1 MAGDATARLGAA
13 TSGRTRST
21 LPPSPDYAELK
32 HRIRAAGL
40 LEPQPRYFALKFA
53 STALLYAINVA
64 VVLVVNHPAVVLA
77 AAVFLGLVF
86 THVGFLG
93 HDLAH
98 RQITHRSRLVSS
110 LGLIIGNLLIGVS
123 YSWWTAKHNQHHA
136 TPNHSEQDPDLD
148 YPMLVFE
155 SASIQDRKRR
165 FYPVIAHQAFL
176 YPFLG
181 AFQAFGMRA
190 QAVAQVLSGR
200 SPRRTAEGLALALH
214 ALLYVAL
221 LIQIGQWGL
230 GLAFLFIHQMT
241 FGLYNTLVFAPN
253 HKGMPMIDE
262 SNRMDYL
269 REQVLTA
276 RNVTA
281 HPVIDF
287 LYGGLNYQIE
297 HHLFPAMARNRL
309 RAAQPLVRAFC
320 AERGIDYA
328 VTGPLQGLIEP
339 LRHLH
344 RVSAPLR

>member
-1 MAGDATARLGAA
+1 M
-13 TSGRTRST
+13 
-21 LPPSPDYAELK
+21 LPPSLDYAELK
-32 HRIRAAGL
+32 GLIKDAGL
-40 LEPQPRYFALKFA
+40 LESQPRYFAFKFA
-53 STALLYAINVA
+53 STAFLFAINIA
-64 VVLVVNHPAVVLA
+64 GVLVFDHPAVVLA
-77 AAVFLGLVF
+77 AAVLLGFVF

-98 RQITHRSRLVSS
+98 RQISHNSHLVSW
-110 LGLIIGNLLIGVS
+110 LGLIVGNLLIGVS

-155 SASIQDRKRR
+155 SASIRDRKRV
-165 FYPVIAHQAFL
+165 FYPVIAYQAVL
-176 YPFLG
+176 YLFLG

-200 SPRRTAEGLALALH
+200 SPRRVAEGLALALH
-214 ALLYVAL
+214 TVLYVAF
-221 LIQIGQWGL
+221 LIQIGHWGL

-253 HKGMPMIDE
+253 HKGMPLIDE

-309 RAAQPLVRAFC
+309 SAAQPIVAAFC
-320 AERGIDYA
+320 AERGVDYA
-328 VTGPLQGLIEP
+328 VTGPLQGILEP

-344 RVSAPLR
+344 AVSAPLRRGARAD

>member
-1 MAGDATARLGAA
+1 M
-13 TSGRTRST
+13 
-21 LPPSPDYAELK
+21 LPPSPDYAALK
-32 HRIRAAGL
+32 GLIKDAGL
-40 LEPQPRYFALKFA
+40 LESQPRYFAFKFV
-53 STALLYAINVA
+53 STALLFAINIA
-64 VVLVVNHPAVVLA
+64 VVLAFDHPAVVLA
-77 AAVFLGLVF
+77 AAVLLGFVF

-98 RQITHRSRLVSS
+98 RQISHNSRLVSS
-110 LGLIIGNLLIGVS
+110 LGLIVGNLLIGVS

-155 SASIQDRKRR
+155 SASIRHRKRF
-165 FYPVIAHQAFL
+165 FYPVIAYQAVL
-176 YPFLG
+176 YLFLG

-200 SPRRTAEGLALALH
+200 SPRRRAEGLALVLH
-214 ALLYVAL
+214 ALLYAVL
-221 LIQIGQWGL
+221 LVQIGHWGL
-230 GLAFLFIHQMT
+230 GLAFLFMHQMT

-309 RAAQPLVRAFC
+309 SAAQPIVAAFC
-320 AERGIDYA
+320 AERGVDYA
-328 VTGPLQGLIEP
+328 VTGPLQGILEP

-344 RVSAPLR
+344 AVSAPLRRGARAD

>member
-1 MAGDATARLGAA
+1 M
-13 TSGRTRST
+13 
-21 LPPSPDYAELK
+21 LPPSPDYVELK
-32 HRIRAAGL
+32 RRIRAAGL
-40 LEPQPRYFALKFA
+40 LESQPRYFALKFA
-53 STALLYAINVA
+53 SMALLYAINIA
-64 VVLVVNHPAVVLA
+64 IVLVFDHPAVVLA

-86 THVGFLG
+86 THLGFLG

-98 RQITHRSRLVSS
+98 RQITHHSRLVSWI
-110 LGLIIGNLLIGVS
+110 GLIIGNLLLGVS

-155 SASIQDRKRR
+155 SARIKDQKRR
-165 FYPVIAHQAFL
+165 FYPVIAYQAFFYL
-176 YPFLG
+176 FLG

-190 QAVAQVLSGR
+190 RAVAQVLSGM
-200 SPRRTAEGLALALH
+200 SPRPKAEGLALALH
-214 ALLYVAL
+214 ALLYAAL
-221 LIQIGQWGL
+221 LIQIGHWGL
-230 GLAFLFIHQMT
+230 ILAFLFIHQMVY
-241 FGLYNTLVFAPN
+241 GLYNTLVFAPN

-276 RNVTA
+276 RNVTG

-309 RAAQPLVRAFC
+309 SAAQPIVEAFC
-320 AERGIDYA
+320 AERGVDYA
-328 VTGPLQGLIEP
+328 VIGPLQGLLDP

-344 RVSAPLR
+344 AVSAPLRRGSRAA

>member
-1 MAGDATARLGAA
+1 M
-13 TSGRTRST
+13 

-32 HRIRAAGL
+32 RRIKAAGL

-53 STALLYAINVA
+53 STALLYAINIA
-64 VVLVVNHPAVVLA
+64 VVVAFDHPAVVIA
-77 AAVFLGLVF
+77 AAVFLGFVF

-110 LGLIIGNLLIGVS
+110 LGLVIGNLLIGVS

-155 SASIQDRKRR
+155 SESIRDRKRV
-165 FYPVIAHQAFL
+165 FYPVIAYQAVL
-176 YPFLG
+176 YLFLG
-181 AFQAFGMRA
+181 SFQALGMRA

-200 SPRRTAEGLALALH
+200 SPRRTAEGLALAVHL
-214 ALLYVAL
+214 LLYTVL
-221 LIQIGQWGL
+221 LIQIGDWGL
-230 GLAFLFIHQMT
+230 SLAFLFIHQMT

-262 SNRMDYL
+262 TNRMDYL

-276 RNVTA
+276 RNVRA
-281 HPVIDF
+281 HPVTDF

-309 RAAQPLVRAFC
+309 SAAQPIVEAFC
-320 AERGIDYA
+320 AERAVDYA
-328 VTGPLQGLIEP
+328 VTGPLRGLTEP

-344 RVSAPLR
+344 TVSAPLRGGARAD